1 MEVYII
7 AVGKVREK
15 FIAAGIEEYSRR
27 LKPYLKLKIREGT
40 EEKIPRNPSPGQV
53 ERILAIEGRSL
64 LSLLPPSSYVVA
76 LDKEG
81 QMLSSEELAEWL
93 GETALRGYSQIAF
106 IIGGTLGLS
115 PEVLARAHFKL
126 SFSRLTFP
134 HQLMR
139 VLLLEQLYRA
149 CKIQRGEPYHW

>member
-1 MEVYII
+1 MEVYLI

-27 LKPYLKLKIREGT
+27 LKPYLKLKIREAL
-40 EEKIPRNPSPGQV
+40 EEKIPHHPSPGQV
-53 ERILAIEGRSL
+53 ERILAKEGRSIL
-64 LSLLPPSSYVVA
+64 ELLPPSSYVVA
-76 LDKEG
+76 MDKEG
-81 QMLSSEELAEWL
+81 EMLSSEELAKWL
-93 GETALRGYSQIAF
+93 EDLAFRGHSQIAF

-115 PEVLARAHFKL
+115 PEVLARSHFRL